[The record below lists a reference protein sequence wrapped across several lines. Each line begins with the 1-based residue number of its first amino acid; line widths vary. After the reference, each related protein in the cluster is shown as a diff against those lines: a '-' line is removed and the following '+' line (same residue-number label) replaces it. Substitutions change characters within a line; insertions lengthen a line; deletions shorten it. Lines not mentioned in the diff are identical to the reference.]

1 MAALLA
7 SKSQYTHNPTY
18 VSVPYHPAGPSPTA
32 SEFSEHFQNP
42 DDVRNWDEH
51 RVCEWLGTLNCA
63 QYEGL
68 FRRNNITGDTLLDVD
83 QATLKQMGITKV
95 GDRVRIYAAIKA
107 LRNKITASSVKNR
120 NRKTLLNIDS
130 IATLPSVSPSY
141 DAPRQGSFSG
151 SSPIF
156 ARNGYA
162 AEESPKD
169 DKFRTRTKPQESAR
183 GNYKYVATPTS
194 STGPSAPRPATAA
207 SDSSKSTGISATTPS
222 SAGFVPKHGAKPS
235 IDGGIMKM
243 PNVQPNYVKF
253 IGSEGSTRV
262 VAISGARSAELILQR
277 ALKKFG
283 MHDQNPVNWSVFV
296 TAENSTRYLSD
307 AELVKICHDVSRPER
322 ERLILRPR
330 RNGFPSAPTVPEYRR
345 AQEIAKEQ
353 AEFARQQQIMQQ
365 QIEELDQ
372 KQQSQGSASDA
383 GATRLESTKSGF
395 LEPPVPG
402 SRPISPALSYG
413 SGMSLRDSGGAKPL
427 KDFFGQRPPSELISS
442 NLAEYFPDQ
451 DSKVLKKTI
460 RNSMRHSRR
469 ISRMSRMSIASRMST
484 ATTLSF
490 ADSVREAPPVPS
502 IGGAWLTASKNGA
515 GVDVGGRKRRPTSRR
530 PTSNYSVDHSLS
542 MLEEEVATPRLP
554 KNQAQNLHPRFST
567 AVSEVD
573 TDDGKT
579 DHDEGDH
586 TSATE
591 LDTEPE
597 EPKTAL
603 LPPHIIKTSPMQ
615 HHDVMMRILNYRDQD
630 EAKSEDED
638 EDDGTAG
645 PDTFKKLTA
654 RSDSAPDAAGT
665 RTSVAATENYDDEDD
680 EDEEDEEYYDEDE
693 DEEDDDDD
701 DDDGDGD
708 DNLHTS
714 SNGMRWIR
722 GALIGQG
729 SFGSVYLA
737 LDAMSG
743 ALMAVKQ
750 VPSNAVHGEARK
762 KSMTESL
769 EREIALLKDLQHE
782 NIVQYLGSDSEPDCL
797 NIFLEYVPGGS
808 VAAML
813 NQYGPLPE
821 PLIRNFV
828 RQILTGLN
836 YLHNKEIIHRDI
848 KGANVLVD
856 NRGGIKISDFGIS
869 KKVEAGLMSQA
880 MSHRASMQ
888 GSVFWMAPE
897 VVKQTA
903 YTRKA
908 DIWSLGCLIVEM
920 FTGDHPFPD
929 CSQFQAIFKIGSL
942 TATPTI
948 PTKCSAEARAF
959 LEKTFEIDHHKRPTA
974 EELLGFP
981 FMKMVVG

>member
-1 MAALLA
+1 MALLA

-18 VSVPYHPAGPSPTA
+18 VSVPYHPAGPSPTN

-51 RVCEWLGTLNCA
+51 RVGEWLGTINCA
-63 QYEGL
+63 HYEVF
-68 FRRNNITGDTLLDVD
+68 FRKNNINGDTLLDVD
-83 QATLKQMGITKV
+83 QAILKQLGITKV

-120 NRKTLLNIDS
+120 NRKTLLALDS
-130 IATLPSVSPSY
+130 IATLPSISPSY

-156 ARNGYA
+156 ARNGHA
-162 AEESPKD
+162 AEESPKE
-169 DKFRTRTKPQESAR
+169 DKFRTTRAKPVETPRSA
-183 GNYKYVATPTS
+183 YKHTSTLSSATTVARPT
-194 STGPSAPRPATAA
+194 TAA
-207 SDSSKSTGISATTPS
+207 SDSSKSTTISATTPS

-262 VAISGARSAELILQR
+262 VAISGAKTADLILQR

-283 MHDQNPVNWSVFV
+283 MHEENPVNYSVFV
-296 TAENSTRYLSD
+296 TADKSTRYLSD

-330 RNGFPSAPTVPEYRR
+330 KNGYPSAPTVAEYQR

-353 AEFARQQQIMQQ
+353 AEFAKQQQIMQQ
-365 QIEELDQ
+365 QLQELE
-372 KQQSQGSASDA
+372 QQQPVSEISPLRMDPP
-383 GATRLESTKSGF
+383 KSSGL
-395 LEPPVPG
+395 LEPPAPG

-451 DSKVLKKTI
+451 DSKTLKKTI

-469 ISRMSRMSIASRMST
+469 MSRMSRMSIASRMST

-490 ADSVREAPPVPS
+490 ADSIREAPPVPS
-502 IGGAWLTASKNGA
+502 IGDAWLSASKNGP
-515 GVDVGGRKRRPTSRR
+515 GVDVGGKKRRPMSRR
-530 PTSNYSVDHSLS
+530 PASHYSVDRSLS
-542 MLEEEVATPRLP
+542 MLEEEVVTPRLP
-554 KNQAQNLHPRFST
+554 KNQSLRPRFST
-567 AVSEVD
+567 AVSEAD
-573 TDDGKT
+573 TDDGKSYL
-579 DHDEGDH
+579 EESDH
-586 TSATE
+586 TSTTDM
-591 LDTEPE
+591 DTDD

-603 LPPHIIKTSPMQ
+603 LPPPIIKTSPMD
-615 HHDVMMRILNYRDQD
+615 HHRVMMQILNLDDNQGS
-630 EAKSEDED
+630 KSDDED
-638 EDDGTAG
+638 DDGTAG
-645 PDTFKKLTA
+645 PDTFQKLTA
-654 RSDSAPDAAGT
+654 KSDDVPDAAT
-665 RTSVAATENYDDEDD
+665 QRLSVANTEDYDDEED
-680 EDEEDEEYYDEDE
+680 EDEEEYDEDE
-693 DEEDDDDD
+693 DEDDDEDDDDE
-701 DDDGDGD
+701 DGDGD

-714 SNGMRWIR
+714 SSGMRWIR

-762 KSMTESL
+762 KSMMESL

-782 NIVQYLGSDSEPDCL
+782 NIVQYLGSDSEADCL

-828 RQILTGLN
+828 RQILAGLN

-948 PTKCSAEARAF
+948 PAKCSAEARAF

-981 FMKMVVG
+981 FMKMTVG

>member
-1 MAALLA
+1 MAMLA
-7 SKSQYTHNPTY
+7 SKSQYTHTPTY
-18 VSVPYHPAGPSPTA
+18 VSVPYHPAGPSPTN
-32 SEFSEHFQNP
+32 SEFSEHYNHP
-42 DDVRNWDEH
+42 DDVRNWDEL
-51 RVCEWLGTLNCA
+51 RVGEWLGTINCG
-63 QYEGL
+63 QYEGI

-83 QATLKQMGITKV
+83 QAILKQLGITKV

-107 LRNKITASSVKNR
+107 LRNKITANSIKNR
-120 NRKTLLNIDS
+120 NRKTLLALDS
-130 IATLPSVSPSY
+130 IATLPSIPPSY
-141 DAPRQGSFSG
+141 EAPRAGSFSS
-151 SSPIF
+151 SSPGLG
-156 ARNGYA
+156 RNPYA

-169 DKFRTRTKPQESAR
+169 DKFRRPKASLDRSNKYASGTASSVLVTAR
-183 GNYKYVATPTS
+183 PTV
-194 STGPSAPRPATAA
+194 AA
-207 SDSSKSTGISATTPS
+207 SIVSDGQKSAGLAGNTQST
-222 SAGFVPKHGAKPS
+222 GFVPKHGTKPS

-262 VAISGARSAELILQR
+262 VAISGAKTAELILQR

-283 MHDQNPVNWSVFV
+283 LNDENPANWSVFV
-296 TAENSTRYLSD
+296 TADKSTRYLSD

-330 RNGFPSAPTVPEYRR
+330 KNGYPSAPTVPEYQR

-353 AEFARQQQIMQQ
+353 AEFAKQQQVLQQQIV
-365 QIEELDQ
+365 EYDTV
-372 KQQSQGSASDA
+372 QSQSDTLT
-383 GATRLESTKSGF
+383 GLRSESSKPNL
-395 LEPPVPG
+395 LEPPG
-402 SRPISPALSYG
+402 GNNSRPISPALS
-413 SGMSLRDSGGAKPL
+413 SRSRDSTVKPL

-460 RNSMRHSRR
+460 RNSMRHSRHM
-469 ISRMSRMSIASRMST
+469 SRMSRMSRMSSASRMST
-484 ATTLSF
+484 ATTMSF
-490 ADSVREAPPVPS
+490 ADSISGAPPVPS
-502 IGGAWLTASKNGA
+502 IGDTWLNASKSGA
-515 GVDVGGRKRRPTSRR
+515 GVDVGGKKRRPMSRR
-530 PTSNYSVDHSLS
+530 PVSNYSVDRSLS
-542 MLEEEVATPRLP
+542 MLEEEVVTPRLP
-554 KNQAQNLHPRFST
+554 KSQTLRPRFST
-567 AVSEVD
+567 TLSEAD
-573 TDDGKT
+573 TDDSKSYLDESDNTSTT
-579 DHDEGDH
+579 DM
-586 TSATE
+586 
-591 LDTEPE
+591 DTEPE
-597 EPKTAL
+597 EPRASGL
-603 LPPHIIKTSPMQ
+603 APAPPVIRASPMQ
-615 HHDVMMRILNYRDQD
+615 HHNLLMQLLNYEDKD
-630 EAKSEDED
+630 SKDDDDDDED
-638 EDDGTAG
+638 TAG

-654 RSDSAPDAAGT
+654 KSDDVPDAAAE
-665 RTSVAATENYDDEDD
+665 RLSVSSAQDDYDDEEEEEEEEEEDEDEYDDEDD
-680 EDEEDEEYYDEDE
+680 EDE
-693 DEEDDDDD
+693 DDDDD
-701 DDDGDGD
+701 AEGKGD

-750 VPSNAVHGEARK
+750 VPSNAGHGESRK
-762 KSMTESL
+762 KSMMESL

-813 NQYGPLPE
+813 SQYGPLPE
-821 PLIRNFV
+821 PLVRNFV

-836 YLHNKEIIHRDI
+836 YLHNKDIIHRDI

-869 KKVEAGLMSQA
+869 KKVESGLMSQA

-920 FTGDHPFPD
+920 FTGDHPFPG

-942 TATPTI
+942 SVTPTI
-948 PTKCSAEARAF
+948 PAKCSAEATTF
-959 LEKTFEIDHHKRPTA
+959 LEKTFIIDHTKRPTA

-981 FMKMVVG
+981 FMKMVVA